1 VRSSLARLDA
11 VVGLG
16 SNLGER
22 AEHLRDAV
30 RQIAAVFDVV
40 ARSAI
45 YETAPVGPAQPDYLN
60 AAVRLRSSET
70 IEQLLAVLLGIEH
83 RSGRVRSEATR
94 WGPRTID
101 LDVLWADGVVVST
114 PTLTVPHPRLAERA
128 FALRPLHDV
137 APDAL
142 DPRTGVRFPDSVDDP
157 DVRRTSLVL

>member
-70 IEQLLAVLLGIEH
+70 I
-83 RSGRVRSEATR
+83 
-94 WGPRTID
+94 
-101 LDVLWADGVVVST
+101 
-114 PTLTVPHPRLAERA
+114 
-128 FALRPLHDV
+128 
-137 APDAL
+137 
-142 DPRTGVRFPDSVDDP
+142 
-157 DVRRTSLVL
+157 